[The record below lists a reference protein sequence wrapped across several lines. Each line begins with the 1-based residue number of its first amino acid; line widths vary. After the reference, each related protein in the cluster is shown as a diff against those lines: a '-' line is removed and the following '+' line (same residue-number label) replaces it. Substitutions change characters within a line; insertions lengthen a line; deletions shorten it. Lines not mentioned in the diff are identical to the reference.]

1 MNQSQCG
8 ENLGIFLNN
17 LKEPKNEAKKKNNKN
32 EKGNKKRQI
41 LEQPQKKLLET
52 FKRLKEAHNRTKNPS
67 IPPPCPTST
76 PNISKESRNIF
87 NYPKSRLPPSPP
99 THPAWE
105 RWRYSN
111 NPGRVFFLGNLE
123 TVSSQLKRISTF
135 IPRLSVSV
143 PPLSLSS
150 HFGAKEQMDLLQR
163 IHLEENIT
171 KPNKQWKRNQR
182 ESIHQES

>member
-1 MNQSQCG
+1 MRQ
-8 ENLGIFLNN
+8 
-17 LKEPKNEAKKKNNKN
+17 KKKNNKN

-99 THPAWE
+99 PTPHENGDDIPIIPE
-105 RWRYSN
+105 EFS
-111 NPGRVFFLGNLE
+111 FLE
-123 TVSSQLKRISTF
+123 TWKQFRVNWNESQLLFLVS
-135 IPRLSVSV
+135 LSLS